1 MYLYT
6 LPMVRM
12 LKTSHTFLRNDFN
25 YKLVK
30 ETVHTLHFSKFMYEL
45 VLLCQQYPTRWSGF
59 SLSQYMPV
67 FSTVY
72 TGTCLYFRIIEFK
85 SIFYHNKCVR
95 YMSEGRNSKTGLFTS
110 AKEVMFSPGL
120 ARLFVNKI
128 TQKIMDGFW

>member
-1 MYLYT
+1 
-6 LPMVRM
+6 
-12 LKTSHTFLRNDFN
+12 
-25 YKLVK
+25 
-30 ETVHTLHFSKFMYEL
+30 
-45 VLLCQQYPTRWSGF
+45 
-59 SLSQYMPV
+59 MPV

-120 ARLFVNKI
+120 ARLFVCEQDNSKNYGRI
-128 TQKIMDGFW
+128 LIKFSRYV